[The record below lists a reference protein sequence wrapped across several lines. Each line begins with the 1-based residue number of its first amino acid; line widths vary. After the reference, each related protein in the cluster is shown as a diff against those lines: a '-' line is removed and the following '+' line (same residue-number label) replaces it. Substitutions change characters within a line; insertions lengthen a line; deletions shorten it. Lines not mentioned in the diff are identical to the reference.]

1 MADRLSLE
9 LLELIA
15 SSVADQATMT
25 ALLNALPLSLLSP
38 ALVGVRRLLAL
49 HPASDVWP
57 TLGATASMRDAPALA
72 ALHECI
78 SLYPVVRVYDLSLAL
93 PLCLTTRVELVQIGT
108 PQALDAA
115 LDLWHGA
122 ISSLHVSVW
131 DLRLGGR
138 WSSLDTARLASALPH
153 VPHLRE
159 LHLSWGGSTD
169 GLDAVLD
176 TIVAT
181 KITSLEITMGRDV
194 MYWNPSRV
202 DRLLAWLQT
211 RPVRELH
218 LTRVSLAP
226 TLYGE
231 VVRALNG
238 CNSLHSL
245 RLCDHVLGHSVLT
258 SRAAWPAALQSL
270 HAVVHLTGD
279 AGRLAY
285 ASTLQR
291 LSLIAH
297 QYTSLGGAAVLEA
310 AAELRYLRHFKL
322 DCQVRD
328 VMPLPPTA
336 HLDLTALLPRLV
348 DLSLIHTQLGDEGLL
363 ALASALPRCTR
374 LQRLVL
380 VQQGCTDVGAAAL
393 AAHLPLTLE
402 TLDLSSNVI
411 GCDGASALA
420 SAIRA
425 HLKVLRL
432 GFNQMGLGGAIAFSE
447 VMRQTEHM
455 TWLGLQVNPIGADGV
470 LAIVAA
476 LAQCDTRAGPV
487 FLQGTL
493 PAMHHP
499 TDKCEKDACVLAVA
513 NLPEPT
519 WCCLT

>member
-1 MADRLSLE
+1 MAERLSLE

-15 SSVADQATMT
+15 SSVADQKTMA
-25 ALLNALPLSLLSP
+25 ALLDALPLSLLSP

-49 HPASDVWP
+49 QPAGDVWP
-57 TLGATASMRDAPALA
+57 TLGATAQMRDRPTLA
-72 ALHECI
+72 ALHTCI
-78 SLYPVVRVYDLSLAL
+78 SLYPMVRVYDLSLAL
-93 PLCLTTRVELVQIGT
+93 PLCPTTRVELVQIAT

-115 LDLWHGA
+115 LDLWHAA

-131 DLRLGGR
+131 EKRLEGR

-153 VPHLRE
+153 LPHLRE
-159 LHLSWGGSTD
+159 LHLSWGDRTD

-176 TIVAT
+176 AIVAA
-181 KITSLEITMGRDV
+181 KITSLEINMGRDV
-194 MYWNPSRV
+194 MYWSAHRV
-202 DRLLAWLQT
+202 DRLLMWLET
-211 RPVRELH
+211 RPVRDVH

-226 TLYGE
+226 TLHGE
-231 VVRALNG
+231 VVQALNA
-238 CNSLHSL
+238 CNHLRSL
-245 RLCDHVLGHSVLT
+245 RLHDHLLVHSILS
-258 SRAAWPAALQSL
+258 SRAAWPAVLTSL
-270 HAVVHLTGD
+270 TAVVHLTGD
-279 AGRLAY
+279 DTGRLAD

-291 LSLIAH
+291 LELTADE
-297 QYTSLGGAAVLEA
+297 YTALGGAAVLEA
-310 AAELRYLRHFKL
+310 AAKLPSLRYFKL
-322 DCQVRD
+322 DCRVRATTP
-328 VMPLPPTA
+328 MPPSA
-336 HLDLTALLPRLV
+336 HLDLMALVPRLV
-348 DLSLIHTQLGDEGLL
+348 DLCLVNTQLGDEGLL

-393 AAHLPLTLE
+393 AAHLPPALE
-402 TLDLSSNVI
+402 TLDLSNNAI

-432 GFNQMGLGGAIAFSE
+432 GFNRIGLRGAIAFSQ
-447 VMRQTEHM
+447 VLRTTAHM

-470 LAIVAA
+470 LALVTA

-493 PAMHHP
+493 AK
-499 TDKCEKDACVLAVA
+499 DKREKDACMQAVA
-513 NLPEPT
+513 NLPEPK